1 MPSDTIDPIAKFNA
15 LAGSKSWPMRFERA
29 VGFDHPK
36 LIELLEIW
44 TKLAQGGIPARA
56 AFGARVLKPFL
67 PNVAV
72 VERVSAGGRWTY
84 RFRLIGTE
92 TARLFGD
99 QTGKTLEQALPPAF
113 VERWSVAYDMILA
126 ARCPVRVISR
136 FALPQVSYLD
146 GEGIHLP
153 LRDEAG
159 GVTVILT
166 TAYFKPRDAQ

>member
-15 LAGSKSWPMRFERA
+15 LASSKSWPMRFERA
-29 VGFDHPK
+29 VKLDHPR
-36 LIELLEIW
+36 LVELREIW
-44 TKLAQGGIPARA
+44 TRLAHAGIPDRA
-56 AFGARVLKPFL
+56 AFSARVLKPFL
-67 PNVAV
+67 PNVAI

-113 VERWSVAYDMILA
+113 VERWTTAYDMILA
-126 ARCPVRVISR
+126 AECPVRVISQ

-153 LRDEAG
+153 LRDETGA
-159 GVTVILT
+159 VTVILT